1 LDLGEN
7 NMTSR
12 KRLIV
17 VLLVILVMAGGG
29 YGYYRLFYQPE
40 EVVTES
46 TLQTSRVRQG
56 DLIIYASGSGTLIVG
71 EEVELGFGTSGTVAE
86 LNIQVGDKVQAGDV
100 LAVQA
105 DRDQLEANVASDE
118 LAVRNA
124 QQALDDVY
132 ENADMVAAQA
142 QIELAEAKDALEDA
156 EYTWYVQQEGNRAS
170 QSTIDAAKAEL
181 VLADQRL
188 EKAREEY
195 NLYYGRPKDDPARAL
210 ATTKLA
216 SAQKSYDAALR
227 NLNWYLGHPTDT
239 QQALLDAEV
248 ALAMAQLSQ
257 AERNYERVKDGPDP
271 DEVAKAD
278 LELINAKAKLAVSQ
292 SNLDE
297 AIVMAPVNGTI
308 LTVTADVGQN
318 VSGTFITM
326 ADLSQLYLEIFLD
339 ETDMSSINVGYEVE
353 VIFDALPDLIFTGHV
368 TQVDPSLYRSG
379 MVSAVRGIVM
389 LDESVSAADRLLIGM
404 NASVDVIAGRAEG
417 VPLVPVEALRE
428 LSPGEYAVFVQDSN
442 GELRLRTVEVGL
454 IGVTFAEIK
463 SGLEVDEIVSTGIVE
478 TQ

>member
-1 LDLGEN
+1 
-7 NMTSR
+7 MTSR

-308 LTVTADVGQN
+308 LTVTADAGQN

-339 ETDMSSINVGYEVE
+339 ETDMSSVNVGYEVE

-389 LDESVSAADRLLIGM
+389 MDESVSAADRLLIGM
-404 NASVDVIAGRAEG
+404 NASVDVIAGRAEA

>member
-1 LDLGEN
+1 LDLGEI

-105 DRDQLEANVASDE
+105 DRAQLEANVASDE

-124 QQALDDVY
+124 QQALDDLY

-308 LTVTADVGQN
+308 LTVTADAGQN

-339 ETDMSSINVGYEVE
+339 ETDMSSVNVGYEVE

-454 IGVTFAEIK
+454 IDVTFAEIK